1 MVQFRRL
8 DPLAN
13 AGPYQRLIKTPVKS
27 VSLTEAQF
35 NRVQERRPDL
45 VINATEAYIVGRPY
59 MDTLEIHYGFD
70 ELALFRDH
78 FRELFNELTALSSRE
93 EAPRGVV
100 LSFRDRPNRPLAEQC
115 FWEIAMDEGGHWV
128 EMSLVAVPEQDE
140 PTEAL
145 ADGFTIRE
153 ATDTQRATV
162 AAIEAEVSG
171 KPHLSA
177 AGLDSLFENCRTVQ
191 IISDASGPVGVVG
204 LRTEPGGWGVIE
216 LMALRESVRD
226 KLREPLLL
234 WSVAWLRNHQGR
246 RIRVR
251 AYLEDTAWVSLLRDK
266 GFTPG
271 ETGVDYVRPVE
282 AADVQKGI
290 EERQAHGTLI
300 KFGDWH

>member
-45 VINATEAYIVGRPY
+45 VINATEAYIIGRPY

-78 FRELFNELTALSSRE
+78 FTELFNELTALSSRD

-100 LSFRDRPNRPLAEQC
+100 LSFRDRPNRPLAEHC

-140 PTEAL
+140 PGETL
-145 ADGFTIRE
+145 AEGYTIRE
-153 ATDTQRATV
+153 ATDADSIAV

-177 AGLDSLFENCRTVQ
+177 AALESLFENCSTVQ
-191 IISDASGPVGVVG
+191 IISDGSGPVGVVA
-204 LRTEPGGWGVIE
+204 LRNEPGGWGVIE
-216 LMALRESVRD
+216 LVALRDSVRD
-226 KLREPLLL
+226 RLREPVLM
-234 WSVAWLRNHQGR
+234 WSVAWLRNHHGR
-246 RIRVR
+246 RVRVR
-251 AYLEDTAWVSLLRDK
+251 AYLEDSAWVSLLRDK
-266 GFTPG
+266 GFSPG

-290 EERQAHGTLI
+290 DERQAHGTMI